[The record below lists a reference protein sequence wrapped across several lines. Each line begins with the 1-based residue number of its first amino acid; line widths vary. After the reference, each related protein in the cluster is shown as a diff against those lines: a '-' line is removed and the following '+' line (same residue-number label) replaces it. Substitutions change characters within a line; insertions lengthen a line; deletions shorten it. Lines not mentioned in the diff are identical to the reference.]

1 MYILIKWHF
10 LVLFL
15 SELYENGILY
25 VVYEDLI
32 FFFLLNIVSKIG
44 FVSNYSLIFIDIQ
57 YFVVWLYNILLSD
70 T

>member
-15 SELYENGILY
+15 SELYENGMPY

-32 FFFLLNIVSKIG
+32 FFFLLNIISKIG